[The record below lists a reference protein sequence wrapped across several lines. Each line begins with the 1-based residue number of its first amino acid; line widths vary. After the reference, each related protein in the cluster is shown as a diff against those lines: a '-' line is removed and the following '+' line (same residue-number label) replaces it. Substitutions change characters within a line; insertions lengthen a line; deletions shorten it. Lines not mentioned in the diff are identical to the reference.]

1 MKFLLT
7 LSIVLLALTFLAG
20 NISQA
25 HVSALQAQAS
35 IEASRATQISSVG
48 NVVAIAAIAVL
59 ALLVV
64 ALGVMVAFLLA
75 RQQKDAKSQ
84 EQKSDDEQ
92 RWVSGPNAHW
102 QQRVPAP
109 QPRPALE
116 STIQTLLLMQLM
128 QQQQQMSQPRIA
140 QPQLPRREPRD
151 EEEKPFALLE
161 QDDLWDA

>member
-35 IEASRATQISSVG
+35 IDASRATQISSVG

-102 QQRVPAP
+102 QQRVP

-151 EEEKPFALLE
+151 EDEKPFALLE

>member
-35 IEASRATQISSVG
+35 IEASRSTQISSVG

-75 RQQKDAKSQ
+75 RQKNEKNQ

-140 QPQLPRREPRD
+140 QPQLPRRAPRD